1 MSPREDQA
9 ISPQDTSLDLD
20 TLTVSERQ
28 ELERHGFRAE
38 ALIDRYRKSRQ
49 GLTQNRVSGSV
60 SPPNPANLLR
70 LPEPGSA
77 EYERLKAIGVAALE
91 RGECAL
97 AVLAGGM
104 ATRMG
109 GVVKGLVTAVE
120 GKTFLELR
128 LAEQDAL
135 AKTYGKRPPL
145 WLMTSQPTHEP
156 IVKALGARLGQE
168 LEVFQQNLSVRL
180 DEKGGLFRDKAG
192 QVSFYSPG
200 HGDFPEA
207 LSRSGLLERFRK
219 AGGRYLLVSN
229 LDNLGGGLDPVVIGL
244 HLSGDAA
251 ITCEVVEKRAAD
263 RGGVPVDY
271 EGRTVILEEFRLPE
285 SFDPT
290 TIPVFNVN
298 TLAFSVDA
306 LLKQDIPWTYFEV
319 TKQVEGQKVLQ
330 YERLIHELTFH
341 LPTRYAVVPREG
353 ARSRF
358 LPVKDMA
365 ELEARQ
371 QEIKLLAQDRGML
384 AP

>member
-1 MSPREDQA
+1 MKKDS
-9 ISPQDTSLDLD
+9 SSLDLD
-20 TLTVSERQ
+20 SLTPSERA
-28 ELERHGFRAE
+28 ELERHGFEAP
-38 ALIDRYRKSRQ
+38 ALIERYQKSRQ
-49 GLTQNRVSGSV
+49 GLTQNRVTGQV
-60 SPPNPANLLR
+60 SPPKPESLVR
-70 LPEPGSA
+70 VPEPGSA
-77 EYERLKAIGVAALE
+77 DYERYKELGEAALR

-97 AVLAGGM
+97 AVLSGGM

-135 AKTYGKRPPL
+135 AKKYGKRPPL

-156 IVKALGARLGQE
+156 IVKALGERLGQE
-168 LEVFQQNLSVRL
+168 LDVFQQNLSVRL
-180 DEKGGLFRDKAG
+180 NESGELFRDSQG
-192 QVSFYSPG
+192 RVSFYSPG

-207 LSRSGLLERFRK
+207 LKRSGLLQRFQE

-229 LDNLGGGLDPVVIGL
+229 LDNLGGGLDPVMIGL

-251 ITCEVVEKRAAD
+251 ITCEVVEKLAAD
-263 RGGVPVDY
+263 KGGVPVDY
-271 EGRTVILEEFRLPE
+271 DGRTVILEEFRLPT

-298 TLAFSVDA
+298 TLAFSVDS
-306 LLKQDIPWTYFEV
+306 LLAQDIPWTYFEV
-319 TKQVEGQKVLQ
+319 NKLVDGVKVLQ

-341 LPTRYAVVPREG
+341 LPTRYAVVPRQG

-371 QEIKLLAQDRGML
+371 AEIKSLAHERGML
-384 AP
+384 GS

>member
-1 MSPREDQA
+1 VT
-9 ISPQDTSLDLD
+9 PQDAHSVSLDLES
-20 TLTVSERQ
+20 LSPSEQ
-28 ELERHGFRAE
+28 SELARHGFE
-38 ALIDRYRKSRQ
+38 PDALLDRYRKSRA
-49 GLTQNRVSGSV
+49 GLTQNRVTGQV
-60 SPPNPANLLR
+60 SAPNPNNLVYV
-70 LPEPGSA
+70 PEPGSA
-77 EYERLKAIGVAALE
+77 EYKEFFAIGSAALS

-109 GVVKGLVTAVE
+109 GVVKALVEAVD

-128 LAEQDAL
+128 LAEQEAL
-135 AKTYGKRPPL
+135 AKTYGKKPPM
-145 WLMTSQPTHEP
+145 WLMTSQPTSGP
-156 IVKALGARLGQE
+156 ITSSLGQRLGPDVQ
-168 LEVFQQNLSVRL
+168 VFQQNLSVRL
-180 DEKGGLFRDKAG
+180 DENGKLFRDKNG
-192 QVSFYSPG
+192 NVSFYSPG
-200 HGDFPEA
+200 HGDFPDA
-207 LSRSGLLERFRK
+207 LARSGLLERFRE

-229 LDNLGGGLDPVVIGL
+229 LDNLGGGLDPVLIGM
-244 HLSGDAA
+244 HLSSQAS

-298 TLAFSVDA
+298 TLAFSVDS
-306 LLKQDIPWTYFEV
+306 LLAQGIPWTYFEV
-319 TKQVEGQKVLQ
+319 KKQVEGVNVLQ

-341 LPTRYAVVPREG
+341 LPTRYAVVPRDS

-365 ELEARQ
+365 ELDARQ
-371 QEIKLLAQDRGML
+371 NEIRELARARGML
-384 AP
+384 SP